1 MTRSKRLVLPIFFS
15 ALTICFL
22 LLGLAAHQTIPK
34 VLFILCAAGSL
45 LSVAGLVYDQWKR
58 GLRS

>member
-22 LLGLAAHQTIPK
+22 LGLAAHQTIPK
-34 VLFILCAAGSL
+34 VLFILCAEGSL
-45 LSVAGLVYDQWKR
+45 LVLQALAAIDRKASHE
-58 GLRS
+58 

>member
-1 MTRSKRLVLPIFFS
+1 MTRSKRLVLPIVFS

-45 LSVAGLVYDQWKR
+45 LVLQALAAIDRKASHE
-58 GLRS
+58 